1 MTRRTKYE
9 YKIAARVRTIVWK
22 FRDVEESYPELGDT
36 KDSKICSPWDMYRT
50 FKFLFDHEVREKFVV
65 FWLSAAN
72 KVIGFEVITEGTLS
86 STIVEPREVFRG
98 AIVASC
104 KSIIVAHNHPS
115 GNKEPS
121 KEDLAITEKLKAA
134 GKIIGIEVLD
144 HIIFTNHDF
153 YSCSNAGFLK

>member
-22 FRDVEESYPELGDT
+22 FRDVEDSYPELGKT
-36 KDSKICSPWDMYRT
+36 KNNKINSPYAMYNA
-50 FKFLFDHEVREKFVV
+50 FKFLFDHEVKEKFVV
-65 FWLSAAN
+65 FWLSVAGT
-72 KVIGFEVITEGTLS
+72 VIGLEVIAEGSLS
-86 STIVEPREVFRG
+86 SATVEPREVFRG

-121 KEDLAITEKLKAA
+121 KKDLAITEELKAA

-153 YSCSNAGFLK
+153 YSCSNAGFMK